1 MSKEGEQKRI
11 ELDRNL
17 TGVLNKPITRRTLII
32 ATAILAAGCL
42 GVPKP
47 HHSYT
52 PPTEQPT
59 PEPKSDFEE
68 FKEKYPKLA
77 YDFNEIDYQLTK
89 KLFEYKPELEK
100 RIDIHETLGRFI
112 KISVITLGHL
122 FGSDKTR
129 KAYYTVEQKIYRA
142 KDKILDNGVIKKIVI
157 PNIDY
162 HVKLGD
168 KQLGDDPFGEERASL
183 LPMNDREL
191 EKLVPD
197 KEDRMWVNYAR
208 GLSPVMIY
216 LNMKTG
222 EDPSHL
228 KISKEFSNLQALLD
242 NLDLMI
248 NGGKFGTYK
257 WDTLYDRI
265 IAVYKDPDLKSY
277 PADWWPGPNHA
288 DKDKTD
294 SEIAID
300 RWLDLDVSSDLNGP
314 LDKHYA
320 TYMPEFIET
329 FREYARVYVPH
340 IRKNKIMRKGLIYAD
355 GVALLD
361 GFWLEKRHQPTR
373 MRYRMY
379 AKALGYAGDE
389 IVAKNPIHPYWDEVV
404 GGFTPK
410 ELVDIFPKETRYG
423 PGKTAHCYVSGYDS
437 YGNPIKMVSELKGEV
452 LGKDCWI

>member
-11 ELDRNL
+11 KLDRNL
-17 TGVLNKPITRRTLII
+17 TGVLNKPITRRTFII

-42 GVPKP
+42 GIPKP
-47 HHSYT
+47 NKTYT

-100 RIDIHETLGRFI
+100 REDIHETLGRFV

-122 FGSDKTR
+122 FGSDETR
-129 KAYYTVEQKIYRA
+129 KAYYTVEQKIRRA
-142 KDKILDNGVIKKIVI
+142 KDKILDNGVIKKVVL

-168 KQLGDDPFGEERASL
+168 KQLGDDPFGEERESL

-197 KEDRMWVNYAR
+197 REDRMWVNYAR
-208 GLSPVMIY
+208 GRPPAFFS
-216 LNMKTG
+216 MKVG
-222 EDPSHL
+222 P
-228 KISKEFSNLQALLD
+228 KEEYSSAQALLD

-248 NGGKFGTYK
+248 NGGKFGIYE
-257 WDTLYDRI
+257 WNTLYDRI

-277 PADWWPGPNHA
+277 PADWWPGPNNA
-288 DKDKTD
+288 AKDKTD
-294 SEIAID
+294 SELVEEW
-300 RWLDLDVSSDLNGP
+300 WLSYEVGSDLDGP
-314 LDKHYA
+314 VDKHFA
-320 TYMPEFIET
+320 KYMPEFIET
-329 FREYARVYVPH
+329 FRWNAKYVAP
-340 IRKNKIMRKGLIYAD
+340 IIKKDEFMRKGWITCAGLS
-355 GVALLD
+355 LLD
-361 GFWLEKRHQPTR
+361 GLWIEKMHQPSR
-373 MRYRMY
+373 SRYRVY

-389 IVAKNPIHPYWDEVV
+389 ITAKNPIHPYWDECTAGVIYEELRKKL
-404 GGFTPK
+404 PK
-410 ELVDIFPKETRYG
+410 NVKYG
-423 PGKTAHCYVSGYDS
+423 PGKTVHRYVSGYDS
-437 YGNPIKMVSELKGEV
+437 YGNPIKMVSSLKAEVTGERYA
-452 LGKDCWI
+452 WI